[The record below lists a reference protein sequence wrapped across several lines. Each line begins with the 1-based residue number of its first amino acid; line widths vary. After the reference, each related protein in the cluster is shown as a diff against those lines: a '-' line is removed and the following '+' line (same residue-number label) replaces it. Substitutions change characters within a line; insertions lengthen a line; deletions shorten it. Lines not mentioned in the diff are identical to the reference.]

1 MHGKADFTGP
11 STFLAGGGHMGALI
25 RTHDWPAT
33 SLGPTSA
40 WSQALRTL
48 VSVMLGSSQPM
59 FIAWGPER
67 ILLYN
72 DGYAE
77 ILANKHPAAL
87 GRDFLEVWSEIRDD
101 LVPIVEQAYAGHPV
115 HMGDITLFMMRR
127 GFREEAHFAFS
138 YTPVR
143 DETGT
148 VAGFFCPCIETTAQV
163 MAERRQAAEKRRQQ
177 RLFEQAPGFITI
189 LTGPDHVFEFANQAY
204 SRLFGDR
211 NYVGRTVRQVFPEL
225 ESQGVYKLLDQ
236 VYATGERFVANHLP
250 VRLQAA
256 PGAPVKE
263 LFLDFIYEPI
273 RDEAGTVTGIF
284 CEGHDVTETHM
295 AQRALAK
302 EKERLEILNRIGSQ
316 LASELDLD
324 TLVQAATDAGVALT
338 GAQFGAFFYNVLNER
353 GESYML
359 YSLSGVSREAF
370 SRYPMPRNTAVFHPT
385 FAGEGVVRSD
395 DILKDPRYGKN
406 DPHYGMPKGHLPVR
420 SYLAVPVVSR
430 SGEVLGGL
438 FFGHEA
444 PGVFTDEHETLLTGI
459 AGQAAIAIDN
469 ARLFQASQY
478 ELAERRRAEEALRDL
493 NHTLEARV
501 AERTA
506 ERDRVWKNSRDLLVV
521 VGADGIFR
529 AVNPAWTAILGHAP
543 EEVVGRSFLDFIW
556 PEDAARSRS
565 ALDDAVASRDLTNFE
580 DRYTHRDGTPRWISW
595 HTSAEGDL
603 VYAYGRDVTAEKEQE
618 EALRQTEEAL
628 RQAQKMEAVGQL
640 TGGIAH
646 DFNNLLTGIVGS
658 LDLMQM
664 RITQGRTE
672 ALERYAKAAMSSAQ
686 RAAALTHRLLAF
698 ARRQPLQPKTVD
710 VNSLV
715 VSMEDLLRR
724 TLGEAIQMEFVT
736 ADGLWLTRCDPHQ
749 LESAIL
755 NLAINARDAMPNGG
769 RLIIETSTTYL
780 DRAYA
785 ALHPGVRPGQYVC
798 VAVTD
803 TGTGMPPDVI
813 EHAFEPFFTTKPL
826 GKGTGLGLSMI
837 YGFAQQSEGH
847 ARIYSELGQGTTIK
861 IYLPRFNG
869 TVEEEMEAG
878 GLIDAHRAAGE
889 TVLVVEDEPV
899 VRDLI
904 VEVLKDLGYRA
915 LEATDGPS
923 GLKILQSR
931 QRIDLLVTDVGL
943 PGMNGRQLA
952 DYARD
957 HRSDLKVLFITG
969 YAENAAVASGFLDQG
984 MEMITKPFAVEALA
998 IRIRAMIEG

>member
-1 MHGKADFTGP
+1 MHGKADLKAP
-11 STFLAGGGHMGALI
+11 LAFLAGGGHMGAMI
-25 RTHDWPAT
+25 RAHDWSAT
-33 SLGPTSA
+33 PLGLPSA
-40 WSQALRTL
+40 WSQTLRTL

-72 DGYAE
+72 DAYAE
-77 ILANKHPAAL
+77 ILASKHPGAL
-87 GRDFLEVWSEIRDD
+87 GRDFLKVWSEIRDD
-101 LVPIVEQAYAGHPV
+101 LRPIVEQAYAGHPV
-115 HMGDITLFMMRR
+115 HMDDITLFMMRR
-127 GFREEAHFAFS
+127 GFREETHFAFS

-143 DETGT
+143 DESGE

-163 MAERRQAAEKRRQQ
+163 MAERRQAAEKERQQ
-177 RLFEQAPGFITI
+177 RLFEQAPGFITV
-189 LTGPDHVFEFANQAY
+189 LTGPNHVFEFANQAFT
-204 SRLFGDR
+204 RLFGGRD
-211 NYVGRTVRQVFPEL
+211 YVGKTVCQAFPEL
-225 ESQGVYKLLDQ
+225 EGQSFYEWLDQ

-250 VRLQAA
+250 IRLQASPDTPA
-256 PGAPVKE
+256 QE
-263 LFLDFIYEPI
+263 LFLDFIYEPV
-273 RDEAGTVTGIF
+273 RDEAGAVIGIF
-284 CEGHDVTETHM
+284 CEGHDATETHM
-295 AQRALAK
+295 AQRALAR
-302 EKERLEILNRIGSQ
+302 EKERLEILNRTGSQ

-359 YSLSGVSREAF
+359 YSLSGVPREAF

-406 DPHYGMPKGHLPVR
+406 EPHYGMPKDHLPVR

-444 PGVFTDEHETLLTGI
+444 PGIFTDEHETLLTGI

-469 ARLFQASQY
+469 ARLFQAAQY

-501 AERTA
+501 AEQTA
-506 ERDRVWKNSRDLLVV
+506 GRDRVWKNSRDLLVV

-529 AVNPAWTAILGHAP
+529 AVNPAWTELLGHAP
-543 EEVVGRSFLDFIW
+543 DEVVGRSFLHFIW
-556 PEDAARSRS
+556 PEDAALTQSG
-565 ALDDAVASRDLTNFE
+565 LDDAVASRDLTNFE
-580 DRYTHRDGTPRWISW
+580 NRYTHKDGTPRWISW
-595 HTSAEGDL
+595 HTSVEGDL
-603 VYAYGRDVTAEKEQE
+603 VYGYGRDITAEKQQE
-618 EALRQTEEAL
+618 KALRQTEEAL

-664 RITQGRTE
+664 RITQGRTD

-698 ARRQPLQPKTVD
+698 ARRQPLQPKTVE
-710 VNSLV
+710 VNKLV

-736 ADGLWLTRCDPHQ
+736 AGGLWLTRCDPHQ

-769 RLIIETSTTYL
+769 RLFIETSNTHL

-785 ALHPGVRPGQYVC
+785 ALHPGVRPGQYIC

-826 GKGTGLGLSMI
+826 GTGTGLGLSMI

-847 ARIYSELGQGTTIK
+847 ARIYSEVGQGTTIK

-869 TVEEEMEAG
+869 TAEEEMETG

-931 QRIDLLVTDVGL
+931 ERINLLVTDVGL

-952 DYARD
+952 DQARD
-957 HRSDLKVLFITG
+957 HRPDLKVLFITG
-969 YAENAAVASGFLDQG
+969 YAENAAVAGGFLDQG
-984 MEMITKPFAVEALA
+984 MEMITKPFAVDALA
-998 IRIRAMIEG
+998 ARIRDMIEQ